1 MLAQSSS
8 ADNDGGGD
16 TLANSAN
23 VSKRVRELIGGTVVR
38 QVTNTKLRKE
48 HGQLSTN
55 VCLQVAAALAS
66 QNSYH
71 KKPLEL
77 AQALANTI
85 ATELPQDVVRV
96 SATAPGFVNFEIE
109 PAVWQAIEAA
119 HHKQQQRPQPPSS
132 ASSQPQAEAPP
143 IATLEDG
150 LLVRLV
156 SLLSIET
163 TPELFPLMD
172 WYNRAAVVGRDGA
185 CGIRPGVVRTV
196 HQVRER
202 ECMSE

>member
-1 MLAQSSS
+1 VLAQSSS

-119 HHKQQQRPQPPSS
+119 HHKQQQQQPQPPSS

-143 IATLEDG
+143 IASLEDG

-156 SLLSIET
+156 SLLSIE
-163 TPELFPLMD
+163 LFPLMGGTI
-172 WYNRAAVVGRDGA
+172 ALLL
-185 CGIRPGVVRTV
+185 
-196 HQVRER
+196 
-202 ECMSE
+202 